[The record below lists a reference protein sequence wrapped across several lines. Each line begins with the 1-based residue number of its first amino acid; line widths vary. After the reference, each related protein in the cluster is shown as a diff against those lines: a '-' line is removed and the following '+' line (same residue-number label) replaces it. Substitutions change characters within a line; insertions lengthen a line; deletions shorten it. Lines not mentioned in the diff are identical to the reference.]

1 MLPANPV
8 ILRTYAQRL
17 ILSPV
22 AFYMTNEA
30 GDATC
35 DLPQRRPPKTT
46 VCPPRFPPIA
56 LPLSAPRA
64 HWFRGLLAPIN
75 PKQSTHASHLTHTA
89 TEHSPQLSSYTPV
102 TSLHTVPPT
111 SVATMSTVTRAYLDQ
126 RLAVAKRCSRG
137 NHPQSFSRP
146 MHALLAI
153 PQN

>member
-22 AFYMTNEA
+22 GFYMTNEA

-75 PKQSTHASHLTHTA
+75 PQQSAHASHLTHTA

-102 TSLHTVPPT
+102 TSLHTRTTNLRRHDVYGDP
-111 SVATMSTVTRAYLDQ
+111 
-126 RLAVAKRCSRG
+126 RL
-137 NHPQSFSRP
+137 PRP
-146 MHALLAI
+146 EARRRQALL
-153 PQN
+153 QR